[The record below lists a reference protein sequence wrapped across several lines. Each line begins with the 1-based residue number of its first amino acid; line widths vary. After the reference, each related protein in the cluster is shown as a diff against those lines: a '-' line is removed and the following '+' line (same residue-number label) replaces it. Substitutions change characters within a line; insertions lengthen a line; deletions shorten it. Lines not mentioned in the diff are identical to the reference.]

1 MAKKVSKKNRKLER
15 LEYRLTQENIYFTD
29 KAKGFALETIDM
41 AKNLIADGGSLG
53 PFMVVDKNREGKI
66 IVFESEILEGGVAQ
80 AKEAAN
86 KIKEHVDIYSIA
98 YDAKLTVNG
107 EKTDAIVVEVGEDG
121 KLYIFAQ
128 RYHFTDSNRIE
139 FIDKPKYMA
148 GQAEFR

>member
-1 MAKKVSKKNRKLER
+1 
-15 LEYRLTQENIYFTD
+15 
-29 KAKGFALETIDM
+29 
-41 AKNLIADGGSLG
+41 
-53 PFMVVDKNREGKI
+53 MVVDKNGEGKI
-66 IVFESEILEGGVAQ
+66 IVFESETLEGGVAQ

-86 KIKEHVDIYSIA
+86 KIKKHVDIYSIA

-128 RYHFTDSNRIE
+128 RYHFTGSNRIE